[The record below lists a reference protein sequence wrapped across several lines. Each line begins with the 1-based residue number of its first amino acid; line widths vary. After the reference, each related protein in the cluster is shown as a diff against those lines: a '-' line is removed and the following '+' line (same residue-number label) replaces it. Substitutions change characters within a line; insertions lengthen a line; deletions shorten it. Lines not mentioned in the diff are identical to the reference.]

1 MSSRRWPARLRRLA
15 SGSGGSKCC
24 SARSGALALL
34 AECIARLVGDYTLP
48 VTTMVW
54 LSTALTLGAVG
65 AAIVVSG
72 ADPEDDRNRGGRPAW
87 VRCIKA
93 AGTLV
98 R

>member
-1 MSSRRWPARLRRLA
+1 
-15 SGSGGSKCC
+15 
-24 SARSGALALL
+24 
-34 AECIARLVGDYTLP
+34 
-48 VTTMVW
+48 VW

-72 ADPEDDRNRGGRPAW
+72 ADPEDDRNRGGRPAR